1 MDHIN
6 SYAQVVL
13 VPSQNIL
20 IESKVINSL
29 QVKPEV

>member
-1 MDHIN
+1 MDYIN

-13 VPSQNIL
+13 VPSHSIL
-20 IESKVINSL
+20 IEGKVINSL